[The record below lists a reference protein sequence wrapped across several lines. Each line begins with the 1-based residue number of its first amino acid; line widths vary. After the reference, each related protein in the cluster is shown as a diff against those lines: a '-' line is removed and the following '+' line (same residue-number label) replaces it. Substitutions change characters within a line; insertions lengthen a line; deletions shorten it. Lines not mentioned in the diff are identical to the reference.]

1 MVETP
6 IKHDL
11 TGDNFLKVKTGFR
24 FLGENPERDV
34 DHFFRKGVKS
44 RTNHKM
50 KIMDNLWQVS
60 EDGLTPHIDA
70 AGCLIQFKNTRL

>member
-6 IKHDL
+6 TKHEFA
-11 TGDNFLKVKTGFR
+11 GDKFSELKTGFE

-44 RTNHKM
+44 RTNLKM

-60 EDGLTPHIDA
+60 EDGLTPHKDA
-70 AGCLIQFKNTRL
+70 AGCLIQFKNARL